1 MAPVTMDG
9 NNHTSGLTMDA
20 SGNTLADGFN
30 TYVWDGESQLK
41 SAGGANY
48 LYDGDGRRVAKV
60 GSKLYWY
67 GSGGEILSETD
78 ASGNTLNEYIYF
90 GGKRVALVPATGS
103 ALYYAEDMLGSS
115 RVMVQNNGTLCYDA
129 DFTPY
134 GAEKPYTSTCP

>member
-78 ASGNTLNEYIYF
+78 AAGNTLHEYIFF
-90 GGKRVALVPATGS
+90 GGKRVADQNPNVSTTV
-103 ALYYAEDMLGSS
+103 YVEDLLGTS
-115 RVMVQNNGTLCYDA
+115 RIMAQPQGVCYDA
-129 DFTPY
+129 DFTPF
-134 GAEKPYTSTCP
+134 GGE